1 MGTMATQSPFSLLE
15 GFFQSFQPPVTPPPW
30 IVEESHRRIVLL
42 LNHVLMQEPQAM
54 ERLARQKGR
63 VVLVQWQQ
71 WTFKITMTPAGLL
84 DIADRH
90 AAPDLTLVITD
101 TSPLAIAQAVMQGTK
116 PNVRV
121 EGDVQLAAEVN
132 WLIDHVRWDIEE
144 DLSRVMGDAPAHGLV
159 QAARGLAQA
168 LQQFVR
174 PAPASTP
181 PEPQA

>member
-15 GFFQSFQPPVTPPPW
+15 GFFQSFQLPVTPPDW
-30 IVEESHRRIVLL
+30 VVEESHRRIVLV

-54 ERLARQKGR
+54 ERLVRQKGR

-71 WTFKITMTPAGLL
+71 WIFRVTLTSAGLL
-84 DIADRH
+84 DIAEPQ
-90 AAPDLTLVITD
+90 ATPDLTLVVTD
-101 TSPLAIAQAVMQGTK
+101 TSPFAMVQAVMQGSK
-116 PNVRV
+116 PNVRI

-132 WLIDHVRWDIEE
+132 WLIDHVRWDVEE
-144 DLSRVMGDAPAHGLV
+144 DLSRVIGDAPAHGLV
-159 QAARGLAQA
+159 QAARSFAQA

>member
-1 MGTMATQSPFSLLE
+1 MGIMATQSPFSLLD
-15 GFFQSFQPPVTPPPW
+15 GFVKNFHLPLTPPTW
-30 IVEESHRRIVLL
+30 IVEESHRRVVLV

-63 VVLVQWQQ
+63 VVLVQWQL
-71 WTFKITMTPAGLL
+71 WTFRVSMTPAGLL
-84 DIADRH
+84 DLAD
-90 AAPDLTLVITD
+90 AEVAPDLTLVVTD

-116 PNVRV
+116 PHIRV
-121 EGDVQLAAEVN
+121 EGDVQLAAEMN

-174 PAPASTP
+174 PSPASSP
-181 PEPQA
+181 LEPRA

>member
-15 GFFQSFQPPVTPPPW
+15 GFFRSFQLPLTPPNW
-30 IVEESHRRIVLL
+30 VVEESHRRIVLV

-63 VVLVQWQQ
+63 AVLVQWQQ
-71 WTFKITMTPAGLL
+71 WTFRVTMTPAGLL
-84 DIADRH
+84 DIADPH
-90 AAPDLTLVITD
+90 TLPDLTLVVTD
-101 TSPLAIAQAVMQGTK
+101 ASPLAIAQAVMQGSK

-144 DLSRVMGDAPAHGLV
+144 DLSRVIGDAPAHGLV
-159 QAARGLAQA
+159 QVASSFVQA

-174 PAPASTP
+174 PTP
-181 PEPQA
+181 VNPRSEPRA